1 MGKKKAESEAQ
12 NIGELLRCPTGPVDL
27 GEYPSGTT
35 PGVLRGKRAVA
46 EVMPELGERLAELQE
61 RLYAWS
67 TTSDKR
73 RVLLVLQ
80 GMDTAG
86 KGGVVNHVVG
96 AVNPYGCK
104 LVSFK
109 SPTKEELAH
118 DFLWRIRR
126 ALPPAGYLGVFDRS
140 QYEDVL
146 IARVRELVPREVWES
161 RYDKI
166 NRFEEQLVAD
176 GCVVVKCFLHISPES
191 QKERLMAR
199 LDDTTKH
206 WKYNPSDVDER
217 LLWPAYQEAYEA
229 VLEKC
234 NTAAAPWHI
243 VPSDRKWY
251 RNYAIMRLLI
261 EAYERLELTWP
272 PGDFDLAV
280 EKGRVAAS

>member
-1 MGKKKAESEAQ
+1 MGKKKAESAESM
-12 NIGELLRCPTGPVDL
+12 GELLRCPTGPIDL
-27 GEYPSGTT
+27 NELPSGAT
-35 PGVLRGKRAVA
+35 PGILRGKRAVG
-46 EVMPELGERLAELQE
+46 ELMPGLGERLSVLQE
-61 RLYAWS
+61 QLYAWS
-67 TTSDKR
+67 TTTGTR

-96 AVNPYGCK
+96 ATHPYGSK

-109 SPTKEELAH
+109 APTKEELAH

-126 ALPPAGYLGVFDRS
+126 ALPPPGSLGVFDRS

-146 IARVRELVPREVWES
+146 IARVRNLVPEEVWS
-161 RYDKI
+161 ARYDKI
-166 NRFEEQLVAD
+166 NQFEERLAAE
-176 GCVVVKCFLHISPES
+176 GCEIVKCFLHISAET

-199 LDDTTKH
+199 LDDGTKH

-229 VLEKC
+229 VLDRC
-234 NTAAAPWHI
+234 NTAAAPWYI

-261 EAYERLELTWP
+261 EAFERLGLTWP

-280 EKGRVAAS
+280 EKGRVASS